1 MEDHDLLD
9 DARIRQDQLIME
21 VVQWWEKRR
30 LLYNVIVGLMGSL
43 VVFVALQR
51 YYYVSFS
58 EILLFMILPFG
69 IFANVVYLA
78 GWVIE
83 IFLRY
88 YFKVT
93 LGSTVRQV
101 LFGLGTL
108 LSIAPFIL
116 ALLVLFA
123 NL

>member
-101 LFGLGTL
+101 LFWLGTL